1 MRLKHKQLYHYIKS
15 WKAENSLRDT
25 DVCAP
30 ASRAVNADTL
40 ISHHHETAHFILC
53 QSNNV
58 LRFLR
63 DPDFVPAFPSAVS
76 AGEAVPVSYTR
87 VAEPGPE
94 ASLNML

>member
-1 MRLKHKQLYHYIKS
+1 MS
-15 WKAENSLRDT
+15 WKTERNPRDS
-25 DVCAP
+25 DP
-30 ASRAVNADTL
+30 
-40 ISHHHETAHFILC
+40 ILYSVS
-53 QSNNV
+53 SNNV

-94 ASLNML
+94 ASLNIL